1 MEKQWSSSI
10 VSEQERLSAQPRENR
25 AEQPDERERVSVR
38 EQKPGTVDLEQGTIY
53 TGAGVLCGVMCTS
66 IWQ

>member
-1 MEKQWSSSI
+1 MEEQWSSSI
-10 VSEQERLSAQPRENR
+10 VSEQERLSAQPRESR

-53 TGAGVLCGVMCTS
+53 TGA
-66 IWQ
+66 